1 MSAPTKKYQYPGDDR
16 ISKRKRR
23 NPDTKNGGWGW
34 IAHWVYG
41 LDAHHLKTGKSKFVW
56 SSVVAD
62 ATKEFQKKKGLPE
75 DGIPG
80 RKTWAAMFGPGSVTK
95 YPHLILAPGAKWPVG
110 PEGEKLLSRVDA
122 CAAER
127 GLSIK
132 IISGLRDQHQQHDL
146 FMGYRRGLPG
156 YNLAASC
163 GNWNIHDWPH
173 CPQQCMSAHCQSR
186 AVDCGFITPSGAYV
200 SFFNLPGAYDLAKK
214 HGVYRAVPSEAWH
227 LQCV

>member
-1 MSAPTKKYQYPGDDR
+1 MGTPKTKYQYPGDDR
-16 ISKRKRR
+16 IAQRKRK
-23 NPDTKNGGWGW
+23 NPHTKNGGWGW
-34 IAHWVYG
+34 IGHWQEGLKAHR
-41 LDAHHLKTGKSKFVW
+41 LKDTGTAYEWGAKVE
-56 SSVVAD
+56 D
-62 ATKEFQKKKGLPE
+62 ATKKFQAKKKLNT

-80 RKTWAAMFGPGSVTK
+80 RQTWAAMFGADSVTK
-95 YPHLILAPGAKWPVG
+95 YPHLILAPNAKWPVG
-110 PEGEKLLSRVDA
+110 AEGDKLLSRVDA

-173 CPQQCMSAHCQSR
+173 CPQQCMSAHCRSQ
-186 AVDCGFITPSGAYV
+186 AVDCGWITPGGAYV
-200 SFFNLPGAYDLAKK
+200 SFYNLPGAYAIGDK

-227 LQCV
+227 LQAR